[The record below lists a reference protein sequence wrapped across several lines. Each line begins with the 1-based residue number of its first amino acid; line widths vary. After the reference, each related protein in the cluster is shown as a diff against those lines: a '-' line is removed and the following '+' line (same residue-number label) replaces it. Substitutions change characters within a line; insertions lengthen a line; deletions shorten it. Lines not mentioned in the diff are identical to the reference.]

1 MAQDQD
7 KTGHYVTIGIASDN
21 EPDKFYEISI
31 QKELDPRVQ
40 AEEVCAFLE
49 LRDPSCALAT
59 KELVRKHQTLHGP
72 SPFDTN
78 PVPACELAQA
88 YAAEMD
94 ASKSDRVCPV
104 ESWLR
109 SARGWAARRNNP
121 RHNGQLL
128 LSEDEDK
135 DKQHLCSGDDGPLLN
150 TNSDVAQNP
159 TEKAQDSAPTRVH
172 CPQSVAAKASTG
184 LDQGRGRPGTSS
196 AAFDSKSPYDGR
208 MGWMADANHPIFSYP
223 AGTFGCAAGPS
234 ESGGGACGEDG
245 GEGGQPSSP
254 SRPASFSSSAATTS
268 MQPIGPLLAEL
279 ADIALAPWSS
289 GVKPEHR
296 HDDRGDD
303 DGKRVKEEFESSGDS
318 DSGSGGG
325 VGDGTITQADVNAAL
340 TTDPKVCS
348 RLTYL
353 IAVGGVSG
361 VSGGSGVR
369 GGTGKGEWRISRP
382 CNRNP
387 SSTLSSASQDGAVNG
402 NNLTAPFGLQEEP
415 WWRVRRRQAALEV
428 LLDATRMLQLNGT
441 PLRHNT
447 QIVLCVGDGVPVAR
461 PRYSHVP
468 PSSSSSSSSSASSS
482 VAQSA
487 LASESVLWRYKTLIK
502 RDRPTPTFG
511 LVACAG
517 SESIAFPVYMNR
529 SAQDDSYGNWDAF
542 VKEARSSAEVA
553 LEHKQQHRIPKA
565 VWRGQ
570 TQGKSCWG
578 GVENTSVSQQHTST
592 STNPSG
598 EVLCG
603 RRKLRS
609 VAANP
614 LTRHLFDVDYDFLS
628 FEEQTGYQAMIYVEG
643 HSGWADRGRHLLAAT
658 QGPALLWQETMCR
671 EWYSLLLRPWLHYV
685 PVDYHL
691 TTLSQQTAWALC
703 STNAKRVGAMAT
715 HARAFADTVL
725 TQNSAATY
733 ASLLLQRY
741 AQAQERG
748 EKAAAAAAAMT
759 DTAAANKE
767 NGQAMGSQEG
777 FIKQE
782 EAAIDAGCAREE
794 VRSYLVRTRPFG
806 EYFYAT

>member
-1 MAQDQD
+1 MSLLLGMLLSLLASISMAQDQD

-223 AGTFGCAAGPS
+223 TGTFGSTAGPS
-234 ESGGGACGEDG
+234 GSGGGACGEDG

-325 VGDGTITQADVNAAL
+325 GDGTITQADVDAAL

-482 VAQSA
+482 SSSHPSYLDHASSTRNNGNQSA
-487 LASESVLWRYKTLIK
+487 AAVVEDGDDVLA
-502 RDRPTPTFG
+502 
-511 LVACAG
+511 
-517 SESIAFPVYMNR
+517 VYSDSDDNR
-529 SAQDDSYGNWDAF
+529 N
-542 VKEARSSAEVA
+542 
-553 LEHKQQHRIPKA
+553 
-565 VWRGQ
+565 
-570 TQGKSCWG
+570 G
-578 GVENTSVSQQHTST
+578 GVKRRAATAPSGLQSSGGFSMEVLQMERMRTALGLGPGTST
-592 STNPSG
+592 
-598 EVLCG
+598 
-603 RRKLRS
+603 
-609 VAANP
+609 
-614 LTRHLFDVDYDFLS
+614 
-628 FEEQTGYQAMIYVEG
+628 
-643 HSGWADRGRHLLAAT
+643 
-658 QGPALLWQETMCR
+658 PALL
-671 EWYSLLLRPWLHYV
+671 
-685 PVDYHL
+685 
-691 TTLSQQTAWALC
+691 
-703 STNAKRVGAMAT
+703 
-715 HARAFADTVL
+715 
-725 TQNSAATY
+725 
-733 ASLLLQRY
+733 
-741 AQAQERG
+741 QAPPRTQERLTALTSQRAQL
-748 EKAAAAAAAMT
+748 EQQIEEQRQHRLVPNT
-759 DTAAANKE
+759 QSTAASTT
-767 NGQAMGSQEG
+767 GVH
-777 FIKQE
+777 
-782 EAAIDAGCAREE
+782 R
-794 VRSYLVRTRPFG
+794 
-806 EYFYAT
+806 